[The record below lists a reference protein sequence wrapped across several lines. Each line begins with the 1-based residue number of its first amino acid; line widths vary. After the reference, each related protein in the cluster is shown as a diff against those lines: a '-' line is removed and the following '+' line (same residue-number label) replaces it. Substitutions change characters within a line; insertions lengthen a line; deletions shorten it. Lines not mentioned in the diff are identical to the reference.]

1 MGNGEF
7 DRHCRLFSA
16 SEETGGFGQITSG
29 RFRRLT
35 LYPIELRAQKAVD
48 CAMSSN
54 VGKAQK
60 PSDEELNLAR
70 KKTILTRCA

>member
-16 SEETGGFGQITSG
+16 SEETGGFGQTTSG
-29 RFRRLT
+29 RFRRPT
-35 LYPIELRAQKAVD
+35 LSPIVLRAQKAVH
-48 CAMSSN
+48 CPIFAN

-60 PSDEELNLAR
+60 LSDEELNLAR